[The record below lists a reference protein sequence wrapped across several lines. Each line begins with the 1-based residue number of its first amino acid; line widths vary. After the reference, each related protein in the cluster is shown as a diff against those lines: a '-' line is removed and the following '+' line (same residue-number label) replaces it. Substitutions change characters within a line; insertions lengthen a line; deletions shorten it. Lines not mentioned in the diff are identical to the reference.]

1 MSRRG
6 NEVKKGFSMKV
17 TLMLFLISLVSFSAQ
32 ARKPAVEDFVG
43 VEPENYQKTPEG
55 TQVLFDF
62 KKELSAKDFS
72 SKEQPLF
79 GSVSSNS
86 SLGAYGLA
94 LFITLPFLMWF
105 GLTRN
110 VRGNNPLQL
119 KEEPAQ
125 QEFKFESKMAS
136 SENIA
141 KLEDYRKK
149 EDKDS
154 EKKAS

>member
-17 TLMLFLISLVSFSAQ
+17 TLMLFLISLVSFSAY

-62 KKELSAKDFS
+62 KKELSTKDIS
-72 SKEQPLF
+72 SKDQPLI

-94 LFITLPFLMWF
+94 LFVTLPFLMWF

-110 VRGNNPLQL
+110 VRGDDPHLTN
-119 KEEPAQ
+119 EESAQ

-149 EDKDS
+149 DDHDS

>member
-1 MSRRG
+1 
-6 NEVKKGFSMKV
+6 MKV
-17 TLMLFLISLVSFSAQ
+17 TLMLFLISLVSFSAH

-62 KKELSAKDFS
+62 KKELSTKNIS
-72 SKEQPLF
+72 SKEKNLF
-79 GSVSSNS
+79 GSISSNS

-110 VRGNNPLQL
+110 VRGDNPHLTN
-119 KEEPAQ
+119 EESAQ

-149 EDKDS
+149 DDHDS